1 MADLPFSSEGTDM
14 QGVAEAAAVAY
25 EPISEQEV
33 VERDRLARLRWIKDI
48 AQSGPVHERKPSGR
62 RTPEEIEATL
72 KEIRELL
79 AQKVPPGV
87 SLVDELIAD
96 RRAEHRREYPELH
109 G

>member
-1 MADLPFSSEGTDM
+1 MADSPCSSEAIDM

-25 EPISEQEV
+25 EPATEQEAA
-33 VERDRLARLRWIKDI
+33 ERDRLARLQWIKGI
-48 AQSGPVHERKPSGR
+48 AQSGPVQE
-62 RTPEEIEATL
+62 RTPRRKRTPVEIEATL

-96 RRAEHRREYPELH
+96 RRAEHRRECPEFYE
-109 G
+109 